1 MKRIPITEK
10 GLVSL
15 EQELKHLKVIE
26 RPEVIE
32 AIRIARSFGDLSE
45 NAEYAAAKEK
55 QGFIEGRIKEI
66 ESKLSMLDVI
76 DPKNLS
82 GDTVMFGATVTL
94 FDLDNEIKHKYQIV
108 GSDEADINNGLLG
121 IDAPLAKALIGKSA
135 DEIVSFASPSGEKTY
150 EIEEVKYI

>member
-1 MKRIPITEK
+1 MKKIPITEK